1 MGKTC
6 RRKHAEASKLEE
18 EGEMGSPTCRD
29 AASCPSGED
38 DGASSS
44 PYFLTLQ
51 AGFSALAEHP
61 SAATAM
67 ILLFSL
73 GLCVVSFMGALAGGI
88 VASKFMNRSG
98 GGTNSETR
106 AGTVVNQASAALGH
120 GDECNEE
127 DGHPSALVC
136 VITSELFCDPVFA
149 MDGHSCA
156 CCLCCFV
163 CTAIRV
169 I

>member
-1 MGKTC
+1 MG
-6 RRKHAEASKLEE
+6 
-18 EGEMGSPTCRD
+18 PTSCRD
-29 AASCPSGED
+29 AASCPSGKD

-44 PYFLTLQ
+44 SYFLTLK
-51 AGFSALAEHP
+51 AGLSAFAEHP

-67 ILLFSL
+67 ILLFTL

-88 VASKFMNRSG
+88 VASKFMHRSG
-98 GGTNSETR
+98 GGANSGTR
-106 AGTVVNQASAALGH
+106 AGAVVNQASAALGH

-156 CCLCCFV
+156 CCPCCFV
-163 CTAIRV
+163 CTAICVR
-169 I
+169 